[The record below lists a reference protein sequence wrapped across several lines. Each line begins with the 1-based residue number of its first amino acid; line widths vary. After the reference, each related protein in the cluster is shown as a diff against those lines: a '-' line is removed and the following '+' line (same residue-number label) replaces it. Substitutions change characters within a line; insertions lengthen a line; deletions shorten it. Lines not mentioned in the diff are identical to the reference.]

1 MNNIQKKQTI
11 KVLVVDD
18 NEVNQIVSLEMLS
31 MLGFQADLASD
42 GEEALKKHVQNHYN
56 LILMD
61 ILMPGLSGIETS
73 HRIRN
78 DLNDDNVIIISMSA
92 GNIYEEDNNAFT
104 NAGINDYLTKPFH
117 TEELK
122 KIIQKWFSNSD

>member
-1 MNNIQKKQTI
+1 MSNIQEKPSL

-42 GEEALKKHVQNHYN
+42 GDEALKKHSQNQYN

-73 HRIRN
+73 YKIRTEMN
-78 DLNDDNVIIISMSA
+78 DNVVIIISMSA

-104 NAGINDYLTKPFH
+104 DAGINDYLTKPFH

-122 KIIQKWFSNSD
+122 KIIQKWFSNS